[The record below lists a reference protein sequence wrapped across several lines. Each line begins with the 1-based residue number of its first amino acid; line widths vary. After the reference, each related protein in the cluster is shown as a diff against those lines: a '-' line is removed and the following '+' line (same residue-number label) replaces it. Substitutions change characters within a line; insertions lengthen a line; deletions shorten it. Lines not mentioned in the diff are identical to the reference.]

1 MEQSV
6 TSEEVDGFCM
16 VELQFLFDDHYQFK
30 NGESFEYEDSICRKM
45 YLLLSNSLSLLCLI
59 LLRRIGILSGWN
71 LRIISAYCLLSE
83 PYIIIKSII
92 NADL

>member
-1 MEQSV
+1 MEESV
-6 TSEEVDGFCM
+6 ACKQVDGLGM
-16 VELQFLFDDHYQFK
+16 VELQFLFDDHDQFE
-30 NGESFEYEDSICRKM
+30 NGERFEDEYSMCREM

-59 LLRRIGILSGWN
+59 LLRRMGILSGWN

-92 NADL
+92 